1 MTYRALGFVLAATI
15 ALAAPVRAETA
26 LSCIVKP
33 RQTVE
38 LGAQVAGV
46 LDEVL
51 VGRGDR
57 VERGQVVARLSRD
70 VEQVNVALNE
80 ARAASIA
87 EIERRKLEL
96 ANKRNVLARKRK
108 LSQRD
113 FASKA
118 DLETAEVEARVAQ
131 QLLQE
136 ARDSREVA
144 RIELERAKAMVE
156 LRILRSPVDGIVTER
171 QLAPGEF
178 VSEQKPVMTLTDVNP
193 LHVEVYLP
201 LESYGVVEL
210 GQQVPVSL
218 QEPIGGDYLASV
230 VVVDNVIDA
239 ASGTFGV
246 RLELPNPEGRIPAGL
261 RCNVNFSS

>member
-1 MTYRALGFVLAATI
+1 MNHRAFGL
-15 ALAAPVRAETA
+15 ALALALAITVPARGEDA

-46 LDEVL
+46 IDEVL
-51 VGRGDR
+51 VSRGDR
-57 VERGQVVARLSRD
+57 VARGQVVARLRRE

-80 ARAASIA
+80 ARAASTA

-96 ANKRNVLARKRK
+96 ANKRNVLARKRQ

-118 DLETAEVEARVAQ
+118 DLETAQVEAQVAA
-131 QLLQE
+131 QLLRE
-136 ARDSREVA
+136 ARDSRELA
-144 RIELERAKAMVE
+144 EIELARARAMVD
-156 LRILRSPVDGIVTER
+156 LRILRSPVDGIVTESH
-171 QLAPGEF
+171 LAPGEF
-178 VSEQKPVMTLTDVNP
+178 VSEQKPVMTLTDVDP

-201 LESYGVVEL
+201 LARFGAVEL
-210 GQQVPVSL
+210 GQEVPVVL
-218 QEPIGGDYLASV
+218 QAPIGGEYIANV
-230 VVVDNVIDA
+230 IVVDSVIDA
-239 ASGTFGV
+239 ASETFGV

-261 RCNVNFSS
+261 RCDVSFSS

>member
-1 MTYRALGFVLAATI
+1 MNYRTLGLALTMLAAV
-15 ALAAPVRAETA
+15 AAPARADTA

-51 VGRGDR
+51 VGRGDH
-57 VERGQVVARLSRD
+57 VTRGQVVARLRRD

-108 LSQRD
+108 LSKRD

-118 DLETAEVEARVAQ
+118 DLETAEVEARVAR

-144 RIELERAKAMVE
+144 QIELERAKAMVG
-156 LRILRSPVDGIVTER
+156 LRILRSPIEGIVTER
-171 QLAPGEF
+171 HLAPGEF
-178 VSEQKPVMTLTDVNP
+178 VSEQKPVMTLTEVNP

-201 LESYGVVEL
+201 LASYGAVEL
-210 GQQVPVSL
+210 GQQVPVAL
-218 QEPIGGDYLASV
+218 QDPIGGEYMASV
-230 VVVDNVIDA
+230 VVVDSVIDA
-239 ASGTFGV
+239 ASETFGV
-246 RLELPNPEGRIPAGL
+246 RLELPNPEGEIPAGL
-261 RCNVNFSS
+261 RCDVNFSS